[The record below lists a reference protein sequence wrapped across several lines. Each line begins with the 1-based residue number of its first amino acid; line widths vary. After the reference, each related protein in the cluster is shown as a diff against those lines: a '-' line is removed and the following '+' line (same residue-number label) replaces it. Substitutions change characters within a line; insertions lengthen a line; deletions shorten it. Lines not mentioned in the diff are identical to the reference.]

1 MAITITA
8 SQFKTYFS
16 RGQFTYGDTLPEI
29 RDADIEAAIAE
40 ASAVWNE
47 GIYPTEAVATIALYY
62 LTAHFLLLDTESNG
76 QAVYTQS
83 SRSADG
89 LSESVQLPADIMDGP
104 LAFYTTTYY
113 GQKWIALTRPYM
125 GGLVY
130 CVAGATTP

>member
-1 MAITITA
+1 MITITA

-16 RGQFTYGDTLPEI
+16 RGQFTYGDTVPAI
-29 RDADIEAAIAE
+29 RDIDIEAAIAE
-40 ASAVWNE
+40 ASAVFNQE
-47 GIYPTEAVATIALYY
+47 IYPSDEIATIALYY

-89 LSESVQLPADIMDGP
+89 LSESVQLPSDMMDGP

-125 GGLVY
+125 GGAVY